1 MRPLRMN
8 QRLVTESRDTWT
20 GLDGYL
26 GMIYLSWTWNKE
38 PDNGGS
44 RESLRKLW
52 RTVTEREAEAVFR
65 SAVMKPVL
73 CWRNSDLFLSIHL
86 PDGKRAVWEK
96 WLQQLAHDAG
106 RTIAAAFQDE
116 TQTRYGGSMHGTL
129 RIGTVVLDPRSFPD
143 EESLWYEAGK
153 LAILQGQA
161 EGDFERTKKRKALES
176 VLSSRTIYPVY
187 QPIMSLDRQGV
198 FGYEALT
205 RLYDN
210 SVFQG
215 PFDLFQFAG
224 EEGKMYSLDRIARE
238 MSIDAC
244 ETLGTN
250 QKLFINVMAQI
261 MEDPG
266 FSPGRTVSLLEQH
279 HLSPEQ
285 IVFEI
290 TERSAIEDYP
300 AVKRALQHYR
310 NQGYQIAIDD
320 VGAGYSSLQSI
331 VELRPDYLKVDRSI
345 ISNIHGDDV
354 KKHILHTLQEVGAK
368 LSVSLIAEGIEHQEE
383 LDALKR
389 MGVQYAQGYLLGRP
403 GPLPR

>member
-1 MRPLRMN
+1 MMIGMN
-8 QRLVTESRDTWT
+8 
-20 GLDGYL
+20 GYL
-26 GMIYLSWTWNKE
+26 GMIYLTWSWSHELEDSSQWHAM
-38 PDNGGS
+38 
-44 RESLRKLW
+44 RELW
-52 RTVTEREAEAVFR
+52 RRTAECEAEDAFR
-65 SAVMKPVL
+65 SAVLKPVM
-73 CWRNSDLFLSIHL
+73 CWWNDDLYLSIQL
-86 PDGKRAVWEK
+86 PDGKPSVWEK

-106 RTIAAAFQDE
+106 QKIADSYLSAARSAF
-116 TQTRYGGSMHGTL
+116 GSAAEGSA
-129 RIGTVVLDPRSFPD
+129 RVGAVVLNPRAYSD
-143 EESLWYEAGK
+143 EESLWYEASK
-153 LAILQGQA
+153 RALLQGQRDGDLLKGKRRRALDDLLA
-161 EGDFERTKKRKALES
+161 ERS
-176 VLSSRTIYPVY
+176 IHPVF
-187 QPIMSLDRQGV
+187 QPIVSLQSQSV

-205 RLYDN
+205 RLKDN
-210 SVFQG
+210 RVFPG
-215 PFDLFQFAG
+215 PLELFQCAG
-224 EEGKMYSLDRIARE
+224 EEGKLYSLERIARE
-238 MSIDAC
+238 KSIEACDA
-244 ETLGTN
+244 LGTD

-266 FSPGRTVSLLEQH
+266 FSPGRTARLLEQH
-279 HLSPEQ
+279 QLSPEQ

-368 LSVSLIAEGIEHQEE
+368 LQVSLIAEGIELEEE
-383 LDALKR
+383 LSVLKA

-403 GPLPR
+403 GPLPRS